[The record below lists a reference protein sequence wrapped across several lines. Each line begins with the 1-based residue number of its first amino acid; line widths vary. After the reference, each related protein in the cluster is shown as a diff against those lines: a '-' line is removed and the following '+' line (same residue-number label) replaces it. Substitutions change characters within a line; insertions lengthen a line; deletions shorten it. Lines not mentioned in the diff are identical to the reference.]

1 MNIQNLNIGDIIIYN
16 IENNNAKVVVVGTEP
31 ISTDGGYLF
40 KAVLKE
46 NRREVFKLSNNNS
59 TVSTQ
64 NGAAYVISSFND
76 AVGFNIRNVFPNK
89 TSDFYDQM
97 TEKVNLALRK
107 RNWVFDS
114 IVPTVNDS
122 NDMET
127 VSEPEEAPAP
137 TTATSVF
144 TVTITHSIDED
155 TADVLDALNDMI
167 SDEYDDFT
175 ITANTNTEI

>member
-16 IENNNAKVVVVGTEP
+16 IENNTAKVVVVGSNP
-31 ISTDGGYLF
+31 ISTDGGYSF

-59 TVSTQ
+59 TVSAQ

-76 AVGFNIRNVFPNK
+76 AVAFNIRNVFPNK
-89 TSDFYDQM
+89 NNEFYDQM
-97 TEKVNLALRK
+97 TEKINLALRK
-107 RNWVFDS
+107 RNWFFDS
-114 IVPTVNDS
+114 IIIPVDNS
-122 NDMET
+122 NDMEN
-127 VSEPEEAPAP
+127 VSEPEDVPAP

-155 TADVLDALNDMI
+155 TADVHDALSDMI